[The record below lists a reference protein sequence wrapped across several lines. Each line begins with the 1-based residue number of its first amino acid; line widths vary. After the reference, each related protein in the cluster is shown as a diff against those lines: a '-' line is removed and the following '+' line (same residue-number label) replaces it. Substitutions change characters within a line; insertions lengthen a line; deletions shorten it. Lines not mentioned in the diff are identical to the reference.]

1 MIMGCYVDLLQSV
14 PPSDR
19 DVAAR
24 VSEKTPEVV
33 RVAKQF
39 GREYFDGERRYGYG
53 GYYYDGRWVDVARA
67 AMRRYAA
74 PEMVVLGTQCTWP
87 AVQVLDVGCGKGFLV
102 GDLVEDCRVGA
113 YGIDASRYAVVECP
127 HPPAVGRLHLG
138 SADDLPFPDGSFDLV
153 LSVNTLHN
161 LPRDRLIRALREI
174 RRVARPGGG
183 MFVQV
188 DSYRNSWERALF
200 EAWVLTAETHGTP
213 EFWLDLFDEAGY
225 DGDYCWTFV

>member
-1 MIMGCYVDLLQSV
+1 MGCYVDLLQSV
-14 PPSDR
+14 PPADR

-53 GYYYDGRWVDVARA
+53 GYGYDGRWIGVARDA
-67 AMRRYAA
+67 ESRYCSSG
-74 PEMVVLGTQCTWP
+74 EWSTMGSGKR
-87 AVQVLDVGCGKGFLV
+87 VLDVGCAKGFLV
-102 GDLVEDCRVGA
+102 SDLQDRFVKDLGHEV
-113 YGIDASRYAVVECP
+113 YGVDVSRYAVVERP

-153 LSVNTLHN
+153 LSINTLHN
-161 LPRDRLIRALREI
+161 LPRERLIRALREI
-174 RRVARPGGG
+174 RRVTRPGGG

-225 DGDYCWTFV
+225 DGDYCWTLV